1 MRLVTGAKSRAAVLN
16 FTRKEKKSV
25 SRRGLGKLKRL
36 LEVPIDVFCEVRF
49 PQRYVMFYLVL
60 IHSDFGAPTAP

>member
-1 MRLVTGAKSRAAVLN
+1 MRQWKGKD
-16 FTRKEKKSV
+16 EKKSV

-49 PQRYVMFYLVL
+49 CQGYMIFYLFL
-60 IHSDFGAPTAP
+60 I